1 MKTQKFFLTISLPL
15 KNLIFSMRTIF
26 LFIAITIL
34 ASCSSNASSDTVPE
48 DFHADVL
55 LPITP
60 IKDQGSSELCWIYAM
75 LATLET
81 DRLAMGDSINL
92 SPLWCARQSLCK
104 QSQRAFLCEDT
115 ISMRGTL
122 TEAYEI
128 INAYGLM
135 PYDSYRAD
143 KEILASIKP
152 SARNLYHTART
163 LAAQKSSLKEL
174 DRATSKILNT
184 TLSPAPHLVFLY
196 SMEYTPQEFAESVSL
211 PGEWIAV
218 TSFSHHPYFT
228 SFPLEIPDNRQQHTS
243 LNLPLD
249 SLLSAIDHSLDAHH
263 PVAWEGGMRVINKK
277 MDGELK
283 KKKVNISELSNFRQ
297 QLFEKHILTD
307 DHCMSIIGYGHTP
320 DNKRYYIL
328 KNSWG
333 EDNGLYYLSRQDLLL
348 RTIMVMIKAETLKKH

>member
-1 MKTQKFFLTISLPL
+1 
-15 KNLIFSMRTIF
+15 MRTIL
-26 LFIAITIL
+26 LFMAIAML

-48 DFHADVL
+48 GFHTDVL

-92 SPLWCARQSLCK
+92 SPLWCARQSLCE

-122 TEAYEI
+122 PEAYEI
-128 INAYGLM
+128 INSHGLM

-143 KEILASIKP
+143 KEKLSAVRP
-152 SARNLYHTART
+152 SARNLYYTART
-163 LAAQKSSLKEL
+163 LTAQKSSLKEL
-174 DRATSKILNT
+174 DEATSNILNT

-211 PGEWIAV
+211 PGEWIAL
-218 TSFSHHPYFT
+218 TSFSHHPYFS
-228 SFPLEIPDNRQQHTS
+228 SFPLEIPDNRQHHKA

-249 SLLSAIDHSLDAHH
+249 SLLSVIDHSLDSRH
-263 PVAWEGGMRVINKK
+263 PVAWEGGMRMINKNK
-277 MDGELK
+277 VKDSK
-283 KKKVNISELSNFRQ
+283 KKIENISEFAAFRQ
-297 QLFEKHILTD
+297 QLFEKHLLTD

-333 EDNGLYYLSRQDLLL
+333 EDSGLYYLSRQDLLL
-348 RTIMVMIKAETLKKH
+348 RTILVMVKAETLQKQ

>member
-1 MKTQKFFLTISLPL
+1 
-15 KNLIFSMRTIF
+15 MRTIL
-26 LFIAITIL
+26 LFMAIAML

-48 DFHADVL
+48 GFHADVL

-92 SPLWCARQSLCK
+92 SPLWCARQSLCE

-122 TEAYEI
+122 PEAYEI
-128 INAYGLM
+128 INSHGLM

-143 KEILASIKP
+143 KEKLSAVRP

-163 LAAQKSSLKEL
+163 LTAQKSSLKEL
-174 DRATSKILNT
+174 DEATSNILNT
-184 TLSPAPHLVFLY
+184 TLAPAPHLVFLY

-211 PGEWIAV
+211 PGEWIAL

-277 MDGELK
+277 TVKGS
-283 KKKVNISELSNFRQ
+283 KKKVENISEFADLRQ
-297 QLFEKHILTD
+297 QLFEQHILTD

-333 EDNGLYYLSRQDLLL
+333 EDSGLYYLSRQDLIL
-348 RTIMVMIKAETLKKH
+348 RTIMVMVKTETLLKQ